1 MDERS
6 YCIESADIYSCISES
21 GAKELDISKE
31 IITMR
36 RDSEGEIFYQ
46 FVERFNL
53 CYADI
58 FYRFLESV
66 NELCAELRCISLA
79 EIFPRFAARLIGIRA
94 EIHRVSLLGR
104 RTMAK
109 VQ

>member
-66 NELCAELRCISLA
+66 NELCAE
-79 EIFPRFAARLIGIRA
+79 IFPRFAARLIGIRA